1 MYVTNRSV
9 VHQMKLRRQ
18 VLQRLVKT
26 SGKHKHNQLCM
37 LLVRFS
43 EVDNLQA
50 TSDNTTFSSD
60 SLNQ

>member
-1 MYVTNRSV
+1 MLWSV

-18 VLQRLVKT
+18 VLHRMVKT
-26 SGKHKHNQLCM
+26 SGKHKHNQLRI
-37 LLVRFS
+37 LLARFS